1 MGSILLGDMVEYTC
15 HAVNV
20 MLFKFLDE
28 VEEET
33 FTKNQIKKMI
43 QIIVDETKHKIL
55 TDIEVK

>member
-1 MGSILLGDMVEYTC
+1 MVEYTC